1 MITKP
6 TVLIVDDSH
15 IMCRFLGLFLEK
27 KFDVMSYTDSVEA
40 LALIEDGFAPDLIVT
55 DLNMPGLN
63 GIELIKAL
71 RLALPQVPVL
81 VVSGVKE
88 SSERIKSLNAG
99 ADDFLMKPFHPA
111 ELDVRISKLI
121 TKGTLTVR
129 KPNRVRQLFGGLMKV
144 AAVL

>member
-6 TVLIVDDSH
+6 TVLIVDDSPM
-15 IMCRFLGLFLEK
+15 MCRFLGLFLEK

-40 LALIEDGFAPDLIVT
+40 LALIEDGFSPDLIVT
-55 DLNMPGLN
+55 DLNMPGIN
-63 GIELIKAL
+63 GFELIKAL

-81 VVSGVKE
+81 VVSGAKE
-88 SSERIKSLNAG
+88 SSERIKSLKAG

-111 ELDVRISKLI
+111 ELDVRVSKLI
-121 TKGTLTVR
+121 AKGTLTVR
-129 KPNRVRQLFGGLMKV
+129 KPNRVRQLFGELMKV